1 VRTSK
6 SFGDLGTSK
15 GSHGERSEP
24 WAFQLETSPRL
35 AALTVPT
42 KTADVRM
49 KVKRKNS
56 RSSLKWFALASLA
69 ISWQSLL
76 QFTCSFLLLALPA
89 FGQYGRSQGGVSQTG
104 LPKPLINVGI
114 DQHLN
119 EPLPLNL
126 MFKDENEKDVRLGD
140 YFGTKPV
147 VLALVYYEC
156 PMLCNELLNGLVS
169 SLRVLPFDAG
179 KEFSVVA
186 VSFNP
191 LEEPSLAH
199 DVKSAYLKRY
209 GHRGDSSSWHFLTGK
224 PLSIDILTRSV
235 GFRYTYDAETRQ
247 YAHASGIMLVTPL
260 GRLSR
265 YFYGIEFAPRDL
277 RLGLVEAST
286 NKIGSLTD
294 QVLLFCFHYDPAR
307 GKYGFIIMNVIR
319 ACGLLFVLI
328 VGTFVLVMLR
338 RDHLSRIE
346 DRGLRI
352 ESRG

>member
-1 VRTSK
+1 MIVQITRSDK
-6 SFGDLGTSK
+6 ELVVAPSPPAPEVVKKLNDLG
-15 GSHGERSEP
+15 
-24 WAFQLETSPRL
+24 SPRPNQGEGGRRPGEGARGKHLNSAVRSCRL
-35 AALTVPT
+35 ACLV
-42 KTADVRM
+42 
-49 KVKRKNS
+49 
-56 RSSLKWFALASLA
+56 LLLA
-69 ISWQSLL
+69 
-76 QFTCSFLLLALPA
+76 FCFLLLALPA
-89 FGQYGRSQGGVSQTG
+89 FGQYGSSQGGVSQTG
-104 LPKPLINVGI
+104 LPKPLVNVGI

-119 EPLPLNL
+119 EALPLDL
-126 MFKDENEKDVRLGD
+126 MFTDENGKVVRLGD

-191 LEEPSLAH
+191 QEEPSLAH

-209 GHRGDSSSWHFLTGK
+209 GHRGDPSSWHFLTGK
-224 PLSIDILTRSV
+224 PPSIDLLTRSV
-235 GFRYTYDAETRQ
+235 GFRYSYDAEVRQ
-247 YAHASGIMLVTPL
+247 YAHASGIMLDTPQ

-277 RLGLVEAST
+277 RLGLVEASA

-294 QVLLFCFHYDPAR
+294 QVLLFCYHYDPAH

-319 ACGLLFVLI
+319 ACGVVFVLTLGI
-328 VGTFVLVMLR
+328 FILLMVR
-338 RDHLSRIE
+338 RDLQSRME

-352 ESRG
+352 ASRG